1 MEFAIKDVRYRAS
14 VMDAFTQL
22 HVVRRLAPVLGT
34 MAPLVGKDAE
44 RDQDVL
50 LKGLAD
56 CVAGLKDE
64 DVEYI
69 LNACLDAAERR
80 NQGGGWAPVRK
91 DGATMFP
98 VGAAALLLI
107 AFHVIRHNLSG
118 FFADLPS
125 LSGLEGLMS
134 KLNG

>member
-1 MEFAIKDVRYRAS
+1 MEFAIKDVRYRAC

-80 NQGGGWAPVRK
+80 NQGGGWAPV
-91 DGATMFP
+91 
-98 VGAAALLLI
+98 LLI

-125 LSGLEGLMS
+125 LSGLEGLVS
-134 KLNG
+134 RSNG